1 MFGKK
6 KRLARAIYPDEIFL
20 DARNLPEFNT
30 HQFEGRM
37 ETPLSSKTL
46 IFLGFAFAAVVL
58 IFVFQLW
65 TLGVRD
71 TEHYA
76 TISETNRLRNTFIFP
91 ERGIIRDVNAVSIA
105 WNIAGSDASN
115 QDKAT
120 TSGEYAIFK
129 RAYADMP
136 GLSHILG
143 YIGYPKKDSDG
154 NYYQEETFGKAGIEE
169 YYNELLRGKNGVTIT
184 ETNALG
190 KKVSESVIEP
200 PVDGETLSLTID
212 SRIQTR
218 LYSFMESLAGERG
231 FQGGAGIII
240 SVDDGGILALTSFPE
255 FSSSILTEGE
265 DYKTISRYRTAS
277 EKPFLDRAISGLYTP
292 GSIVKPFV
300 AIGALNE
307 RIIDPKKEILSTGSI
322 SLPNPFSP
330 DKKSVFTDWKAHGLV
345 DMRAALAVSSNVYF
359 YEVGGG
365 FENQPG
371 LGIARLEKYFR
382 LFGLGDSTGIDLN
395 GEESGTIPNPEWK
408 LENFADGEWRIG
420 DTYNTAIGQYGVQ
433 VTPLQMARAI
443 AAIAN
448 NGFLVTPHI
457 RNNET
462 VKDRPSQN
470 SSRNVDMQTKIA
482 EPINQS
488 VFAVVQEGM
497 REAVLSGTAKGLN
510 VPQVEIAAKTG
521 TAELGTIKANVN
533 SWVVGF
539 FPYEKPR
546 YAFAVVMEK
555 GRRENTIGAL
565 YVMRELFD
573 WMAVNTPEYLK

>member
-1 MFGKK
+1 MFQKK
-6 KRLARAIYPDEIFL
+6 KRAPRTIDPDEIFL

-30 HQFEGRM
+30 YQFEGRI
-37 ETPLSSKTL
+37 ESPISSKTL
-46 IFLGFAFAAVVL
+46 LFLGLAFAAVILVF
-58 IFVFQLW
+58 IFQLW
-65 TLGVRD
+65 TLEVRD
-71 TEHYA
+71 GKQYSTL
-76 TISETNRLRNTFIFP
+76 SETNRLRNTFIFP
-91 ERGIIRDVNAVSIA
+91 ERGVIRDAGGVSLA
-105 WNIAGSDASN
+105 WNIAGGYAPN
-115 QDKAT
+115 QNRAT
-120 TSGEYAIFK
+120 TSGEYAVFK
-129 RAYADMP
+129 RAYAEMP

-143 YIGYPKKDSDG
+143 YIGYPEKDSAG

-190 KKVSESVIEP
+190 KKVSESVIQP
-200 PVDGETLSLTID
+200 PVNGETLPLTID
-212 SRIQTR
+212 SRIQTK
-218 LYSFMESLAGERG
+218 LYSFMESLAAERG
-231 FQGGAGIII
+231 FQGGAGVIL

-255 FSSSILTEGE
+255 FSSSILTEGA
-265 DYKTISRYRTAS
+265 DHKTINRYRAAS

-307 RIIDPKKEILSTGSI
+307 HIIDPKKEILSTGSI
-322 SLPNPFSP
+322 SIPNPY
-330 DKKSVFTDWKAHGLV
+330 DQNKKSVFTDWKAHGLV
-345 DMRAALAVSSNVYF
+345 DMRKALAVSSNVYF

-365 FENQPG
+365 FSAPGGSASSGENQPG

-382 LFGLGDSTGIDLN
+382 LFGLGESTGIDLN

-408 LENFADGEWRIG
+408 QENFVDGEWRIG
-420 DTYNTAIGQYGVQ
+420 DTYHTAIGQYGVQ
-433 VTPLQMARAI
+433 VTPLQMARGI

-448 NGFLVTPHI
+448 NGFLVTPHV
-457 RNNET
+457 R
-462 VKDRPSQN
+462 KDTIDTP
-470 SSRNVDMQTKIA
+470 VKIA
-482 EPINQS
+482 APIDQS
-488 VFAVVQEGM
+488 IFTVVHEGM

-510 VPQVEIAAKTG
+510 IPQVEIAAKTG

-539 FPYEKPR
+539 FPYENPR
-546 YAFAVVMEK
+546 YAFTVVMEK

-573 WMAVNTPEYLK
+573 WMAVYTPEYLK